1 MTRPTREEAC
11 RARIM
16 QAVGE
21 IEAEGLILHAQTL
34 ALREIAESA
43 PPNNAEAS
51 AMLDEAEAI
60 DRQRQVQVL
69 TLAHLQRLVG
79 DLDTTKA
86 PQKNAAPGPQRP
98 AEAQAPAQPTD
109 PSSNAL
115 RAFLSTIKAAL
126 TRQPDLKDAHGR
138 PLSVLAS
145 ALQQAPDDTTRA
157 DLLVSA
163 GLAQLA
169 GMLTREVVNGY
180 AGILLDL
187 MPGWSEVRSSL
198 TEIAASCEGIGD
210 LSAAA
215 ALRSMLADGGI
226 LVSDNVTPAGA
237 RAVIGIMQ
245 GIAYPAGRVQ
255 QLAQAILRVLTIRIT
270 VAETLATPVPA

>member
-1 MTRPTREEAC
+1 MRPVMSREEA
-11 RARIM
+11 RRGVIM
-16 QAVGE
+16 HHVGVM
-21 IEAEGLILHAQTL
+21 EAEGLVLHAEVL
-34 ALREIAESA
+34 ALREIAGEA
-43 PPNNAEAS
+43 PAGNAEAA
-51 AMLDEAEAI
+51 AMLSEAEAI
-60 DRQRQVQVL
+60 DRQRQVKVL
-69 TLAHLQRLVG
+69 ALAHLQRMVA
-79 DLDTTKA
+79 DLPGGTPQNA
-86 PQKNAAPGPQRP
+86 PGGPQRP
-98 AEAQAPAQPTD
+98 ADAQAPAQPT
-109 PSSNAL
+109 AL

-138 PLSVLAS
+138 PLSVLAN